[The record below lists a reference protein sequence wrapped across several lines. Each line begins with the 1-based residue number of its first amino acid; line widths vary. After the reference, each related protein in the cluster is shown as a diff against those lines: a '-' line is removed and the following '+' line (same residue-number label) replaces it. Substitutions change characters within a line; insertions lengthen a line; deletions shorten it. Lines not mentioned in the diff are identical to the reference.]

1 MLRRILVTEL
11 RLLRARRGLSRLRNA
26 LRSAFPRVV
35 AFNFDL
41 LELDSK
47 PHGTRAQ
54 YLLGLNI
61 VAVAGF
67 VGTGFPARAQIRLG
81 HAPPHG
87 APFDIGGTREFS
99 ALALAAPGFARA
111 KTLQRHGGLER
122 IGSLVESVSSWIV
135 RARRAHV
142 VEPLRQVKRMHHV
155 VFRDSVQGG
164 LRDIAAGTEQLLQ
177 ARDQIRACVH
187 RIGGGAPPPPG
198 PPALSPAPYL
208 FSTLHFAGP
217 LASLHFLPPSFLLFS
232 PP

>member
-1 MLRRILVTEL
+1 MLRRMLVTEL
-11 RLLRARRGLSRLRNA
+11 RLLCASRSVSPLRNA
-26 LRSAFPRVV
+26 LRIAFPRVV

-87 APFDIGGTREFS
+87 AAFDIGGTREFS

-122 IGSLVESVSSWIV
+122 IGSLVESVSSRIV

-142 VEPLRQVKRMHHV
+142 VELLRQVKRMHHV
-155 VFRDSVQGG
+155 VFRASARGG

-187 RIGGGAPPPPG
+187 RIGGGTAAGPRPRRVSPSSASLLRLH
-198 PPALSPAPYL
+198 PPAPALLVPC
-208 FSTLHFAGP
+208 
-217 LASLHFLPPSFLLFS
+217 PP
-232 PP
+232 

>member
-11 RLLRARRGLSRLRNA
+11 RLLRARRSVSRLRNA
-26 LRSAFPRVV
+26 LRIAFPRVV

-187 RIGGGAPPPPG
+187 RIGGGAPPRPRPRPFSPPFSFF
-198 PPALSPAPYL
+198 PPISPAPPVAM
-208 FSTLHFAGP
+208 F
-217 LASLHFLPPSFLLFS
+217 PP
-232 PP
+232 PPPPFFV